1 MTKTNG
7 VILQYF
13 EWYLPNQPHLWKL
26 LKQDAKHLA
35 DIGITA
41 VWIPPAYKGAAGN
54 QDVGYGVYD
63 LYDLGEFPQK
73 GSIETKYG
81 TKEEL
86 LDAINALHMY
96 DIDVYADIVFDHK
109 MGADATEQILAVSV
123 DPRDREEITSNE
135 ETIEAW
141 TKFTFPGRNGKYSDY
156 IWNWDDFDG
165 IDYDQATKEN
175 RIFRFYGKDW
185 DQQVDGEYQ
194 NYDYLMGADID
205 FQNPDVIQELNRWG
219 SWFVDTTKI
228 DGFRMD
234 AVKHIHFGF
243 YKNWLEKLRKDT
255 GKELFSVGEYW
266 SGDINKLIHYMQVD
280 DYMMSLFDVPL
291 HYHFY
296 DASRSNGHYDMSK
309 LLDGTLVSYD
319 EFKAVT
325 FVDNHDTQI
334 GQSLESWVLDWFKPM
349 AYAMILLRQQGYP
362 CIFYGDYY
370 GIPHNQISGLR
381 DTLDILLY
389 LRKNL
394 AYGIQHDYFDDP
406 HVVGFTRS
414 GDAKHTGGLAVL
426 LSDQMGG
433 QKKMCIDTSYAH
445 VCYRDCLHPEKDSV
459 ILDENG
465 CGTFLV
471 DSGSL
476 SIYIPDTDGFFDKT
490 PV

>member
-1 MTKTNG
+1 M
-7 VILQYF
+7 
-13 EWYLPNQPHLWKL
+13 
-26 LKQDAKHLA
+26 
-35 DIGITA
+35 
-41 VWIPPAYKGAAGN
+41 
-54 QDVGYGVYD
+54 
-63 LYDLGEFPQK
+63 
-73 GSIETKYG
+73 GSVT
-81 TKEEL
+81 
-86 LDAINALHMY
+86 
-96 DIDVYADIVFDHK
+96 
-109 MGADATEQILAVSV
+109 
-123 DPRDREEITSNE
+123 
-135 ETIEAW
+135 
-141 TKFTFPGRNGKYSDY
+141 
-156 IWNWDDFDG
+156 
-165 IDYDQATKEN
+165 
-175 RIFRFYGKDW
+175 
-185 DQQVDGEYQ
+185 
-194 NYDYLMGADID
+194 D
-205 FQNPDVIQELNRWG
+205 FQNLDVIQELHRWG

-433 QKKMCIDTSYAH
+433 QKKMCIDTTYAH

-465 CGTFLV
+465 CGNFLV

-476 SIYIPDTDGFFDKT
+476 SIYIPDTDGFFDKK

>member
-349 AYAMILLRQQGYP
+349 AYAMILLRQ
-362 CIFYGDYY
+362 
-370 GIPHNQISGLR
+370 
-381 DTLDILLY
+381 
-389 LRKNL
+389 
-394 AYGIQHDYFDDP
+394 
-406 HVVGFTRS
+406 
-414 GDAKHTGGLAVL
+414 
-426 LSDQMGG
+426 
-433 QKKMCIDTSYAH
+433 
-445 VCYRDCLHPEKDSV
+445 
-459 ILDENG
+459 
-465 CGTFLV
+465 
-471 DSGSL
+471 
-476 SIYIPDTDGFFDKT
+476 
-490 PV
+490 